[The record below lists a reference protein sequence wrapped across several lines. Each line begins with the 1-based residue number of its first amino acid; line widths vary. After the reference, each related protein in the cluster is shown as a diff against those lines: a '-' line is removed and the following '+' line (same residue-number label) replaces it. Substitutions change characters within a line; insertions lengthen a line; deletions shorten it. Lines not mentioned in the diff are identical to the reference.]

1 MTTLA
6 SGRLGGQYI
15 LRCVTDDIYSVA
27 GLSHG
32 DFRQFWKGEYERAT
46 KLMDYCASHDGE
58 AQTALHALY
67 FEADPEPLTTLLDKA
82 WADQEAKPRRR
93 VHVWVR
99 VVTDVLESENAIENV
114 TQRVSQAAGLAGLVI
129 TQLECFYADVGEK
142 FVAPYIDGPQP
153 PKEELTDSGCALRG
167 GGETWADGVAR
178 VQGQGQMNQP
188 TDRDEPTG
196 SSFVQS

>member
-1 MTTLA
+1 MSTSVT
-6 SGRLGGQYI
+6 GKLGGQYI

-32 DFRQFWKGEYERAT
+32 DFRSFWKGEYERAT
-46 KLMDYCASHDGE
+46 KLMDYCALHDGE

-67 FEADPEPLTTLLDKA
+67 FEADPEPLTTLLDRA

-129 TQLECFYADVGEK
+129 TQLECYYADANEK
-142 FVAPYIDGPQP
+142 FVAPFIDGPQP
-153 PKEELTDSGCALRG
+153 NREPLEIDREAFLRP
-167 GGETWADGVAR
+167 EKGV
-178 VQGQGQMNQP
+178 VSQP

>member
-1 MTTLA
+1 MSPTTIT
-6 SGRLGGQYI
+6 GKLGGQYI

-32 DFRQFWKGEYERAT
+32 DFRSFWKGEYERAT
-46 KLMDYCASHDGE
+46 KLMDYCALHDGE
-58 AQTALHALY
+58 AQNALHALY
-67 FEADPEPLTTLLDKA
+67 FEADPEPLTTLLDRA

-114 TQRVSQAAGLAGLVI
+114 TQRVSQSAGLAGLVI
-129 TQLECFYADVGEK
+129 TQLECYYADVNEK
-142 FVAPYIDGPQP
+142 FVAPFMDGPQP
-153 PKEELTDSGCALRG
+153 PTEEVL
-167 GGETWADGVAR
+167 ADIAR
-178 VQGQGQMNQP
+178 VERLTINKMAPPGAKLPERELP

-196 SSFVQS
+196 SSFVNS

>member
-1 MTTLA
+1 MSTSVA
-6 SGRLGGQYI
+6 GKLGGQYI
-15 LRCVTDDIYSVA
+15 LRCITDDIYSVA

-32 DFRQFWKGEYERAT
+32 DFRSFWKGEYERAT
-46 KLMDYCASHDGE
+46 KLMDYCALHDGE

-67 FEADPEPLTTLLDKA
+67 FEADPEPLTTLLDRA

-114 TQRVSQAAGLAGLVI
+114 TQKVSAVAGMAGLVI
-129 TQLECFYADVGEK
+129 TQLECYYADPNEP
-142 FVAPYIDGPQP
+142 FVKPFIDSPQP
-153 PKEELTDSGCALRG
+153 PKEEIERMIQATRDAGDEPVLVNTKRIFRG
-167 GGETWADGVAR
+167 PGD
-178 VQGQGQMNQP
+178 QP

-196 SSFVQS
+196 SSFVSQ